1 MTINSSTVALIT
13 GASSGIGAALA
24 LRLAAKGARVVLAA
38 RRADRLNDVAE
49 RVRAAGGTPLVL
61 VADLSHESEC
71 RRIVDETV
79 HAFGTI
85 DILVNNAGRGNMA
98 SVEDTST
105 EQLESMM
112 RLNVYAPL
120 WSTAQALPVMRAND
134 QGHIVMIASVAGR
147 MGYPFNAAYVAAK
160 HAVVGFTASLRA
172 ELYGTNVHATV
183 VNPAGVI
190 TEWADATEG
199 GPIGQLYAS
208 AIPASRVLA
217 RERGLPLAPLSRM
230 MPADD
235 AARIIE
241 EAIEAGRGGDVFT
254 HEGTHEQALD
264 ATRDRVAQE
273 DAFAA
278 LYLGMQAAYA
288 KLRSQ
293 DTV

>member
-1 MTINSSTVALIT
+1 MTITSSTVALIT

-24 LRLAAKGARVVLAA
+24 IRLAGQGARVAIAA
-38 RRADRLNDVAE
+38 RRRDQLEAVAE
-49 RVRAAGGTPLVL
+49 KVRAAGGTPLVL
-61 VADLSHESEC
+61 EADLSIEADA

-79 HAFGTI
+79 RTFGTI

-105 EQLESMM
+105 DQLESMM
-112 RLNVYAPL
+112 RLNVYAPF
-120 WSTAQALPVMRAND
+120 WSTAQALPVMRAKNS
-134 QGHIVMIASVAGR
+134 GHIVMIASVAGR

-199 GPIGQLYAS
+199 GPIGQLYAK

-217 RERGLPLAPLSRM
+217 RERGLALAPLSRM
-230 MPADD
+230 MPADE
-235 AARIIE
+235 AARIIT
-241 EAIEAGRGGDVFT
+241 EAIEQGRVSDIFT
-254 HEGTHEQALD
+254 HEGTHEQTLD
-264 ATRDRVAQE
+264 AVRDRNTQE
-273 DAFAA
+273 DSFAA
-278 LYLGMQAAYA
+278 LYLGMQAAYSDL
-288 KLRSQ
+288 KKTS
-293 DTV
+293 